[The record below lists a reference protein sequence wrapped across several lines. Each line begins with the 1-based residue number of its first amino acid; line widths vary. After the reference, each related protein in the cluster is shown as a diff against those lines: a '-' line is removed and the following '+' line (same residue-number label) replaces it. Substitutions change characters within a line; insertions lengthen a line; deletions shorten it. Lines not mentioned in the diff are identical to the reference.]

1 MKAEPLQGTVRSL
14 EFFLN
19 PRLFTDST
27 LIPEISDQLSKG
39 SLVVIRDAF
48 EVRFAARLYACLN
61 GFQDWKLYEEY
72 KKNFHYH
79 HHNIYDD
86 NLFPRELARCR
97 EIFAS
102 ETTKTFI
109 QKVSQKDC
117 MGETT
122 FSASLYLPGDHSLP
136 HNDFK
141 IRDGEQRQVA
151 FVWHLTKDW
160 RDDWGGAFYWCK
172 TGRWVHPHYNT
183 LLLFNVDRSSKH
195 LVTVVA
201 PHAQGKRLAISGWW
215 TTSKTEP
222 EQIEP
227 SDVQHGEDEPLVE
240 FI

>member
-1 MKAEPLQGTVRSL
+1 MKAEPLQSTVRSIK
-14 EFFLN
+14 FFLN
-19 PRLFTDST
+19 PRLLTDSS
-27 LIPEISDQLSKG
+27 LIQKISTQLIDG
-39 SLVVIRDAF
+39 NLVVIRNAF
-48 EVRFAARLYACLN
+48 ETRFAQRLYDCLDR
-61 GFQDWKLYEEY
+61 FQDWKLYEDY
-72 KKNFHYH
+72 NKNFHYH

-102 ETTKTFI
+102 EATKNFV
-109 QKVSQKDC
+109 QKISQRDC

-141 IRDGEQRQVA
+141 ISDGEQRQVA
-151 FVWHLTKDW
+151 FVWHLTKHW

-172 TGRWVHPHYNT
+172 TGHWVHPIYNT

-215 TTSKTEP
+215 NGKPEPNQFETSEEERHP
-222 EQIEP
+222 E
-227 SDVQHGEDEPLVE
+227 EPLVE